1 MSEHRF
7 VIDNNILVS
16 RLLAPNSIPSQAVRV
31 AIKKGNLLISA
42 ETLRE
47 LSVVLGRQKFDKYVS
62 RENRQEFIQRLGVIA
77 ELVWVETRITICRD
91 PKDNKF
97 LELAID
103 GKAQIIITGDRDLLI
118 LDPFENIKVLT
129 PRDFLLRYDV

>member
-1 MSEHRF
+1 MSEQRF

-16 RLLAPNSIPSQAVRV
+16 RLLSPNSIPSQAVRV
-31 AIKKGNLLISA
+31 AIEKGKLLISA

-47 LSVVLGRQKFDKYVS
+47 LSVVLGRKKFDRYVS

-77 ELVWVETRITICRD
+77 DLVLVQTRITICRD

-103 GKAQIIITGDRDLLI
+103 GKAQIIITGDRDLLT
-118 LDPFENIKVLT
+118 LNPFENIKVLT
-129 PRDFLLRYDV
+129 PRDFLLRYDL

>member
-103 GKAQIIITGDRDLLI
+103 GKAQIIITGVGI
-118 LDPFENIKVLT
+118 C
-129 PRDFLLRYDV
+129 